1 MAGMTRYVTDTRR
14 LRDNA
19 ALLRKT
25 VGNVPVIGVV
35 KCNGY
40 GAGIV
45 SAARILVEEGVAML
59 AVMQVEEA
67 VALRT
72 AGIRTPILMLMPAV
86 TGEEAQ
92 AVVAYQLTACVDC
105 PQTAALLEKEALRAD
120 VCVRM
125 HVMLDTGF
133 GRFGFLPGQE
143 EDVLRMHA
151 ACPHLSVTGCF
162 SHLHDSFAQN
172 DRGVRRQTACFL
184 AMTDRLAAAGLPVG
198 MRHIAS
204 TAAALRYPYARLDAV
219 RVGSA
224 FYGLLP
230 VRDIWG
236 FQAVGYLE
244 CTVAAVKW
252 LPKGHN
258 IGYGDMYRTRR
269 PTRIAVIPAG
279 HFEGWGMAGV
289 RDSFR
294 LRDHLRYIKEDF
306 RRIGRDNRLFVEIGG
321 RKAPLLGRMTLS
333 NAIADVTDIPCCAGD
348 IVTIRTAP
356 TGISPA
362 VTRVY
367 V

>member
-1 MAGMTRYVTDTRR
+1 MTRYVTDTRKF
-14 LRDNA
+14 RDNI

-25 VGNVPVIGVV
+25 VGEVPVIGVV

-45 SAARILVEEGVAML
+45 PAARILVEEGVAML
-59 AVMQVEEA
+59 AVMELGEA
-67 VALRT
+67 AALRA
-72 AGIRTPILMLMPAV
+72 AGIHAPVLMLTPAV
-86 TGEEAQ
+86 TEEEVR
-92 AVVAYQLTACVDC
+92 AVTAYQLTACVDC
-105 PQTAALLEKEALRAD
+105 PQTAALLEKEALRAG
-120 VCVRM
+120 VCVPV
-125 HVMLDTGF
+125 HIMLDTGF

-143 EDVLRMHA
+143 EAVLQMHA
-151 ACPHLSVTGCF
+151 ACPHLHITGCF
-162 SHLHDSFAQN
+162 SHLHDSFAQS
-172 DRGVRRQTACFL
+172 DREVRRQTACFL
-184 AMTDRLAAAGLPVG
+184 AMTDRLTAAGLDVG
-198 MRHIAS
+198 IRHIAS
-204 TAAALRYPYARLDAV
+204 TAAALRYPYTRLDAV

-230 VRDIWG
+230 LRDIWG
-236 FQAVGYLE
+236 FQAVGHLE

-269 PTRIAVIPAG
+269 PTRIAVIPVG
-279 HFEGWGMAGV
+279 HFDGWGMAGV

-321 RKAPLLGRMTLS
+321 CKAPLLGRMTLS
-333 NAIADVTDIPCCAGD
+333 NAIADVTDIPCCTGD
-348 IVTIRTAP
+348 IVTIHTSP

-362 VTRVY
+362 VARMY
-367 V
+367 I

>member
-1 MAGMTRYVTDTRR
+1 MTRYVTDTRR
-14 LRDNA
+14 IRDNV

-25 VGNVPVIGVV
+25 VDGVPVIGVV

-40 GAGIV
+40 GAGLV
-45 SAARILVEEGVAML
+45 PAAQILVEEGIAML
-59 AVMQVEEA
+59 AVMQPEEA
-67 VALRT
+67 ATLR
-72 AGIRTPILMLMPAV
+72 AADIRVPVLMLTPAV
-86 TGEEAQ
+86 TAEEAR
-92 AVVAYQLTACVDC
+92 AVTAYQLTACVDC
-105 PQTAALLEKEALRAD
+105 PQTAALLEREALRAG
-120 VCVRM
+120 VCVPV
-125 HVMLDTGF
+125 HIMLDTGF

-143 EDVLRMHA
+143 ETILRMHT
-151 ACPHLSVTGCF
+151 ACPHLRITGCF
-162 SHLHDSFAQN
+162 SHLHDSFMQS

-184 AMTDRLAAAGLPVG
+184 AMTGRLAAAGLDVG
-198 MRHIAS
+198 MRHIAG

-230 VRDIWG
+230 MEDVWG
-236 FQAVGYLE
+236 FQPVGHLE
-244 CTVAAVKW
+244 STVAAVKW

-279 HFEGWGMAGV
+279 HFDGWGMAGV

-321 RKAPLLGRMTLS
+321 RPAPLLGRLTLS
-333 NAIADVTDIPCCAGD
+333 NAIADVTDIPCRTGD
-348 IVTIRTAP
+348 TVTICTPP
-356 TGISPA
+356 TGISPG

-367 V
+367 I